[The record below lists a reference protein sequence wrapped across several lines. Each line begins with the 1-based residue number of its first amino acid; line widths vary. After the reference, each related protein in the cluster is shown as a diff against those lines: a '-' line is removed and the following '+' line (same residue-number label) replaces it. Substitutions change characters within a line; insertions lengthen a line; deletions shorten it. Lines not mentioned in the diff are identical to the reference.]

1 MSEETLVILDYGS
14 QYTQLIAR
22 KARELGVYSI
32 ILPFRATAEEIA
44 AQNPKGIVLS
54 GGPNSAYEKDAPSL
68 NLDLLSLEVPILGIC
83 YGMQLLALN
92 LGGKVEPGTT
102 REYGNA
108 TISLTGKSSLIDTAG
123 DGSTVWM
130 SHGDHVAKEP
140 EGFVITAK
148 SGAIICAMEDADLG
162 LFGLQFH
169 PEVAHSLEG
178 KNILGRFFDLC
189 GFHRDWSAGSIIDQA
204 VESIRSA
211 VGDSKVVCAL
221 SGGVDSSVAAT
232 LVDRA
237 IGSQQTCIFVD
248 TGLLRMN
255 EYDEVLAA
263 YKSVGLNVKPIR
275 AAKDFYAKLKGVDEP
290 ETKRKIIGAEFIA
303 IFEREAK
310 AIGTDV
316 QFLVQGTLYPDVIES
331 VSVNGPSVTI
341 KSHHNVGGLP
351 EKMHLKL
358 IEPLRELFKDEVRE
372 LGAKLGLP
380 AKMVQRQPFPGPG
393 LAIRIIGDVTPERVD
408 ILQKADAIVRDEIE
422 NHAVRPEVWQFFAV
436 LLPIKSVGV
445 MGDGRTYEQV
455 CAVRAVSSSDGM
467 TADWAKLPHE
477 LLAKISSRI
486 VSEVRGINRVV
497 YDITSKPPG
506 TIEWE

>member
-1 MSEETLVILDYGS
+1 MSQETLVILDYGS

-32 ILPFRATAEEIA
+32 ILPFRASLKEIA

-54 GGPNSAYEKDAPSL
+54 GGPNSVYEKDAPAL
-68 NLDLLSLEVPILGIC
+68 NADLFELQVPILGIC

-92 LGGKVEPGTT
+92 LSGKVEPGTT

-108 TISLTGKSSLIDTAG
+108 SISLSSKSSLIDEKA
-123 DGSTVWM
+123 DNSVVWM
-130 SHGDHVAKEP
+130 SHGDHVSKAP
-140 EGFVITAK
+140 EGFTVTAM
-148 SGAIICAMEDADLG
+148 SGGIICAMEDRELG

-169 PEVAHSLEG
+169 PEVAHSVEG

-189 GFHRDWSAGSIIDQA
+189 GFHRDWSAGSLIDDA
-204 VESIRSA
+204 VARIRET
-211 VGDSKVVCAL
+211 VGDANVVCAL

-232 LVDRA
+232 LVDKA
-237 IGSQQTCIFVD
+237 IGTQQTCIFVD
-248 TGLLRMN
+248 TGLLRAN
-255 EYDEVLAA
+255 EYEEVLAA

-275 AAKDFYAKLKGVDEP
+275 AAEDFYAKLKDVEDP
-290 ETKRKIIGAEFIA
+290 ETKRKVIGAEFIA
-303 IFEREAK
+303 IFEREARK
-310 AIGTDV
+310 VQGTK
-316 QFLVQGTLYPDVIES
+316 FLVQGTLYPDVIES

-351 EKMHLKL
+351 EKMQLKL

-372 LGAKLGLP
+372 LGAALGLP
-380 AKMVQRQPFPGPG
+380 EKMVQRQPFPGPG
-393 LAIRIIGDVTPERVD
+393 LAIRIIGSVTPERID
-408 ILQKADAIVRDEIE
+408 ILQKADAIVREEIE
-422 NHAVRPEVWQFFAV
+422 NHPVRPEVWQFFAV

-486 VSEVRGINRVV
+486 VSKVRGINRVV

>member
-1 MSEETLVILDYGS
+1 MSQETLVILDYGS

-32 ILPFRATAEEIA
+32 ILPFRASLKEIV

-54 GGPNSAYEKDAPSL
+54 GGPNSVYEKDAPAL
-68 NLDLLSLEVPILGIC
+68 NADLFELQVPILGIC

-108 TISLTGKSSLIDTAG
+108 SISLSSKSSLIDEKA
-123 DGSTVWM
+123 DNSVVWM
-130 SHGDHVAKEP
+130 SHGDHVAKAP
-140 EGFVITAK
+140 EGFTVTAM
-148 SGAIICAMEDADLG
+148 SGGIICAMEDRELG

-169 PEVAHSLEG
+169 PEVAHSVEG

-189 GFHRDWSAGSIIDQA
+189 GFHRDWSAGSLVDDA
-204 VESIRSA
+204 VARIRET
-211 VGDSKVVCAL
+211 VGHANVVCAL

-232 LVDRA
+232 LVDKA

-248 TGLLRMN
+248 TGLLRAN
-255 EYDEVLAA
+255 EYEEVLAA
-263 YKSVGLNVKPIR
+263 YKAVGLNVKAIR
-275 AAKDFYAKLKGVDEP
+275 ASKDFYAKLKDVEEP

-303 IFEREAK
+303 IFEREARK
-310 AIGTDV
+310 VQGTK
-316 QFLVQGTLYPDVIES
+316 FLVQGTLYPDVIES

-351 EKMHLKL
+351 EKMQLKL

-372 LGAKLGLP
+372 LGAALGLP
-380 AKMVQRQPFPGPG
+380 EKMVQRQPFPGPG
-393 LAIRIIGDVTPERVD
+393 LAIRIIGAVTPDRID
-408 ILQKADAIVRDEIE
+408 ILQKADAIVREEIE
-422 NHAVRPEVWQFFAV
+422 NHPVRPEVWQFFAV

-467 TADWAKLPHE
+467 TADWAKLPHD
-477 LLAKISSRI
+477 LLARISSRI